1 LNDGPLGRGNGIF
14 YALLFPGLAA
24 GLVLP
29 AGHRKRATRAM
40 VGLVMLLA
48 VLTLWMPACGG
59 GGGGKHNPGTPVG
72 QTNVTVTAT
81 ESSISHTITINLNV
95 Q

>member
-1 LNDGPLGRGNGIF
+1 MI
-14 YALLFPGLAA
+14 GL
-24 GLVLP
+24 
-29 AGHRKRATRAM
+29 M
-40 VGLVMLLA
+40 MLLA
-48 VLTLWMPACGG
+48 VLTLWMPACGS

-72 QTNVTVTAT
+72 QTSVTVTAT